1 MSTNLCAIVNTLGN
15 IVKDIF
21 NIFYAIIKWVCIF
34 LYNIPK
40 YIKNINITEFMGFLE
55 QSGIISFLLS
65 CFYIYVP
72 GSFVLFYKKETVL
85 GERDTNFIKIIKRAD
100 LYSIILTLIVGI
112 LCFNDIGKNEGVLLF
127 VLLIVPALKLVGF
140 IISGMSY
147 IIGEYIKNLYNN
159 NLEKCKN
166 KKD

>member
-21 NIFYAIIKWVCIF
+21 NIFYVIIKWVCIF

-40 YIKNINITEFMGFLE
+40 YIKNINNTEFMGFME
-55 QSGIISFLLS
+55 ESGIISFLLL
-65 CFYIYVP
+65 CFNMYVP
-72 GSFVLFYKKETVL
+72 GSFVLFYKNETVL
-85 GERDTNFIKIIKRAD
+85 REWNANFIKIIKRAD
-100 LYSIILTLIVGI
+100 LYSIILTFIVCI
-112 LCFNDIGKNEGVLLF
+112 LCFNDIVKNDPPLLY
-127 VLLIVPALKLVGF
+127 VILIVPVLKLVGL

-159 NLEKCKN
+159 NLEKCK